1 VSKYKNKYRIET
13 NRHQYWDYSR
23 PGGYYITINT
33 HNRDCFLGNISYG
46 KMHLSPF
53 GQVVHDE
60 ILRIPTYHEQVQIGA
75 SVVMPDH
82 IHLIVDILDMDD
94 GLMYDRDVSM
104 DRDGIADHADD
115 TGGDDDDRD
124 DTAKKIHEFSLPPR
138 TIHPTPPRTTNVI
151 PTYATDPD
159 PWYHN
164 PNHKPTIDEIKQYR
178 KQRRKMIIP
187 KIIGKMKM
195 VTSKQ
200 INILRGTPQQKNW
213 QANYHDRIIPDDNAY
228 QRILKYINDNPANW
242 KK

>member
-1 VSKYKNKYRIET
+1 MN
-13 NRHQYWDYSR
+13 
-23 PGGYYITINT
+23 
-33 HNRDCFLGNISYG
+33 
-46 KMHLSPF
+46 LSTY
-53 GQVVHDE
+53 GQVVQDE
-60 ILRIPTYHEQVQIGA
+60 ILRIPTYHEKVQIGA

-82 IHLIVDILDMDD
+82 IHLIVDILDMTD
-94 GLMYDRDVSM
+94 GVMYDVTDM
-104 DRDGIADHADD
+104 DMDHDD
-115 TGGDDDDRD
+115 DIGGDGHGGDN
-124 DTAKKIHEFSLPPR
+124 AKKIHEFSLPPR
-138 TIHPTPPRTTNVI
+138 TDHDAPPRTDHDAPPRTTNVI

-164 PNHKPTIDEIKQYR
+164 PNHKPTLDEIKQYR
-178 KQRRKMIIP
+178 KLRRKMIIP

-195 VTSKQ
+195 ITSKQ